1 MNQQVK
7 EKWITALRSGEY
19 TQAREFLR
27 TDYGYCCL
35 GVLTDLYLKEV
46 NEQWVPFSESEGVF
60 YLYDDRESCLSPK
73 VSEWAG
79 VDHYTRKTLVNMNDV
94 EVKSFNQIA
103 DYIQKTL

>member
-46 NEQWVPFSESEGVF
+46 NEQWVPFGNHTTIPILVAIWADISQNSEDV
-60 YLYDDRESCLSPK
+60 LIQ
-73 VSEWAG
+73 
-79 VDHYTRKTLVNMNDV
+79 MNDT
-94 EVKSFNQIA
+94 EGRTFNEIA
-103 DYIQKTL
+103 DYIQENL